1 MPKLTRPIA
10 LAAGTLAMAALG
22 TTGAAFANAPSQTSI
37 VHQESGDSAETEGAA
52 DQARQDVACTAA
64 GIDPSASNINY
75 DDETG
80 VCTLDSGSDND
91 ED

>member
-1 MPKLTRPIA
+1 MPKLTRPIG
-10 LAAGTLAMAALG
+10 LAAGTLAIAALG

-64 GIDPSASNINY
+64 GIDPTASNINY

-80 VCTLDSGSDND
+80 VCSLDSGSDND